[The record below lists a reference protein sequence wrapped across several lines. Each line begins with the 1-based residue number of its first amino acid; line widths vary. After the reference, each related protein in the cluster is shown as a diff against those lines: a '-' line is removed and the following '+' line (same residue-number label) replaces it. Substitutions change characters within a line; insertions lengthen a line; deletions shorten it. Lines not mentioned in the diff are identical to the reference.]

1 MKTKLLR
8 LALITSPILALYGVA
23 PIYIFVF
30 KSLDFLL
37 FLTATAF
44 LGVIIFLFWLVN
56 IYLVLH
62 IQKTYQRYLFSY
74 SCTIVPFYLLIVCLT
89 YFLVAPKLPQTINFN
104 EFHLTVYRLIS
115 ISAINTIILVIIN
128 SVSLQYQKE
137 NAELEVKNLKV
148 SNLEAQ
154 KQALLQQLQPH
165 FLFNALSTLKS
176 LIGENAEEA
185 ENYLLKLSEFLRYS
199 VQAHQQDLV
208 SLADELRFTQDYLSL
223 QQVRFG
229 EALQCSIELPEAVL
243 SKKIPVYALQ
253 TLVENAIKHN
263 AFTNKKP
270 LLIQMS
276 YANNLLTVSNN
287 KLPKQLQTP
296 SGTGLENLNRRYQL
310 IMNQAIVINNEEDKF
325 IVSLG
330 VL

>member
-1 MKTKLLR
+1 MKAKLLR

-30 KSLDFLL
+30 KSLDFLM
-37 FLTATAF
+37 FLTATIF
-44 LGVIIFLFWLVN
+44 LCVIIFLFWLVN

-62 IQKTYQRYLFSY
+62 IQKTYQRYALSY
-74 SCTIVPFYLLIVCLT
+74 VCTIVPFYLLIVCLT
-89 YFLVAPKLPQTINFN
+89 YFLVAPQLPQGISFN
-104 EFHLTVYRLIS
+104 ELYLTVYRLIS
-115 ISAINTIILVIIN
+115 ITAINTIILVIIN

-137 NAELEVKNLKV
+137 SAELEVKNLKV

-199 VQAHQQDLV
+199 VQAHQKDWV
-208 SLADELRFTQDYLSL
+208 TLAEELRFTQDYLSL

-243 SKKIPVYALQ
+243 NQKIPVYALQ

-263 AFTNKKP
+263 AFTSKKP
-270 LLIQMS
+270 LHIRIS
-276 YANNLLTVSNN
+276 YDNKQLVVTNN

-310 IMNQAIVINNEEDKF
+310 IMNQAIMVINEENQF
-325 IVSLG
+325 TVSVGIL
-330 VL
+330 